1 MRSILG
7 RNFLWIQ
14 SQGGE
19 YPIKGTVRGLAQW
32 VHLRPNPVLATEKKF
47 SPFHF
52 ISRHETPH
60 VSNYIAENL

>member
-19 YPIKGTVRGLAQW
+19 YPSQRYCQ
-32 VHLRPNPVLATEKKF
+32 RF
-47 SPFHF
+47 SPVGTFAPQPSPSDRKEIQPFSFHK
-52 ISRHETPH
+52 
-60 VSNYIAENL
+60 